1 MRQGSTSDSEKS
13 RGKITVALQLFKL
26 EKLKVKAYEKK
37 TRQWPFKTFTA
48 MFNPSSFQQSYE
60 IVWDKK
66 QGFDSSG
73 KEARYS
79 RSKPERLDLTLLL
92 DGTGVDRMG
101 VTSLTGARAV
111 KDRVKDFLDT
121 AFRYNGTIHEPNFLV
136 VEWGSLI
143 FACRLESADITYT
156 SFNRDGTPL
165 RAELRVA
172 FIADKEAVRLAKE
185 ENRQSSDLTHSRMVR
200 VGDTLPLLTSEIY
213 GSAAY
218 YLDVARFNGI
228 DDFRRLTTGQHLVF
242 PPLES
247 LLNLN

>member
-1 MRQGSTSDSEKS
+1 
-13 RGKITVALQLFKL
+13 VALQRFKL

-37 TRQWPFKTFTA
+37 TRQVPFKTFIA
-48 MFNPSSFQQSYE
+48 MFNPSSFKHSYQ
-60 IVWDKK
+60 IVWGKK
-66 QGFDSSG
+66 QGHDSSG
-73 KEARYS
+73 KEVKYS
-79 RSKPERLDLTLLL
+79 ISKPERLDLALLL
-92 DGTGVDRMG
+92 DGTGVDQMG
-101 VTSLTGARAV
+101 PSNLSGSRSV

-121 AFRYNGTIHEPNFLV
+121 ACRYNGKIHEPNFLV

-165 RAELRVA
+165 RAELQVA
-172 FIADKEAVRLAKE
+172 FISDKEATRLAKE
-185 ENRQSSDLTHSRMVR
+185 ENKQSADLTHSRMIR
-200 VGDTLPLLTSEIY
+200 EGDTLPLLTNEIY

-228 DDFRRLTTGQHLVF
+228 DDFRKLASGQHLVF

-247 LLNLN
+247 LLNRG